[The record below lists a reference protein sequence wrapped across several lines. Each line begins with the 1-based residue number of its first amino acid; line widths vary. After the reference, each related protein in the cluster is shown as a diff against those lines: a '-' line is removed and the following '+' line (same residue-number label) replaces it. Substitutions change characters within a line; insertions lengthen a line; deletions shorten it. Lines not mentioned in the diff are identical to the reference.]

1 MFANDTY
8 ITTTGNSLTQVIN
21 FVNSDLSY
29 ISEWLLANKLSL
41 NITKTEHMFI
51 GSDDMLNKI
60 SDAVAVQFG
69 NNPIK
74 RVHKSKSLG
83 ITINERLSWTDHI
96 DVLSRKVSSAIS
108 RLRQVRPFVDLKTAK
123 TIYNSLI
130 QPLFDYCDV
139 VWDTI
144 GAVPSTRLQKL
155 NNRAARVITTE

>member
-41 NITKTEHMFI
+41 NMTKTEHMFL

-69 NNPIK
+69 NNPI
-74 RVHKSKSLG
+74 
-83 ITINERLSWTDHI
+83 
-96 DVLSRKVSSAIS
+96 
-108 RLRQVRPFVDLKTAK
+108 
-123 TIYNSLI
+123 
-130 QPLFDYCDV
+130 
-139 VWDTI
+139 
-144 GAVPSTRLQKL
+144 
-155 NNRAARVITTE
+155 